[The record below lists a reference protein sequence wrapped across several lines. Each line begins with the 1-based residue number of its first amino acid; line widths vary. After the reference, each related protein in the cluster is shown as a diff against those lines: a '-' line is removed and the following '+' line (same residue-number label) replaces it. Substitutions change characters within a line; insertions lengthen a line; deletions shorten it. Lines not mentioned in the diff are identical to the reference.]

1 MKKEEHISY
10 WLNMANRD
18 WESVIALYKSKQ
30 NMQALFFA
38 HLVVEKLL
46 KAHFV
51 KDNIENTPPFT
62 HNLETIYNQTN
73 LELAPNLYE
82 RLSIMNGWNIEGR
95 YQDYKDKFYKMCTP
109 EYTKIKIEET
119 EQLKTCL
126 IQELQ

>member
-10 WLNMANRD
+10 WKNMALCD

-30 NMQALFFA
+30 NMLSLFFA
-38 HLVVEKLL
+38 HLVIEKLL

-73 LELAPNLYE
+73 LELDSKFYE
-82 RLSIMNGWNIEGR
+82 RLSVMNGWNIEGR

-109 EYTKIKIEET
+109 AYAKVKIDET
-119 EQLKTCL
+119 EELKRCL
-126 IQELQ
+126 IQELP